1 MIAFYDEQKTS
12 QIRDVIDP
20 VDVIEAMR
28 SAGVPELKESQIKS
42 WWSTYHCKQKQLA
55 EDMIEE
61 ARQLRSQ
68 QQVCEVPPLEVPPQ
82 ADIKGSNCSYLSGV
96 MEWTFKESQ
105 SDIQG
110 RTAVMLV
117 FIALHMGKLCFE
129 RNLTWPTGDLLPE
142 SWKRALYE
150 AMMKGNQIHDVL
162 FDHDATNVT
171 VEDTHEEPR
180 PLKTF
185 AT

>member
-1 MIAFYDEQKTS
+1 MYVNGDGGQAWCH
-12 QIRDVIDP
+12 
-20 VDVIEAMR
+20 VDVTVLTAPVLV
-28 SAGVPELKESQIKS
+28 SVNSG
-42 WWSTYHCKQKQLA
+42 
-55 EDMIEE
+55 
-61 ARQLRSQ
+61 SQ
-68 QQVCEVPPLEVPPQ
+68 QQQLGVSPIGMPTLEVPPLEVPPQ

-110 RTAVMLV
+110 RTGSNACV